1 MKLDYDFYQGLQFS
15 TDGKRIAIRLR
26 LRRDF
31 ILAPLSKTDYF
42 DSSE

>member
-26 LRRDF
+26 RDF